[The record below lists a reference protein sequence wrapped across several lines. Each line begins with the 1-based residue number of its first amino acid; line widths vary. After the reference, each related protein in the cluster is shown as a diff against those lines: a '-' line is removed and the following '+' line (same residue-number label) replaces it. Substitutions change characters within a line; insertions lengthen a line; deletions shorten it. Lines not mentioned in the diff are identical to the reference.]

1 MFKLNHDYV
10 KSTILQIM
18 SNFKITLNEALQLK
32 ETIQDKL
39 TRYQFIFRNENSV
52 PSGRKRNYNL
62 KKIAKEDEDL
72 RQNIV
77 TLKLLIQEANLLVSE
92 DETHSISY
100 YVFLLSE
107 RKRQINN
114 LKAMPTIEGPLPI
127 KDIIVKYEC
136 VFNNVDRDEWINKL
150 NKEYRE
156 ISNKLTKLNGQAI
169 INLPFDPSKI

>member
-1 MFKLNHDYV
+1 
-10 KSTILQIM
+10 M

-39 TRYQFIFRNENSV
+39 TRCQYIFKNENSV

-62 KKIAKEDEDL
+62 KKLVKEDEDL
-72 RQNIV
+72 RQQMV
-77 TLKLLIQEANLLVSE
+77 TLKLLIQEANLRIPE
-92 DETHSISY
+92 DDAHSISY

-114 LKAMPTIEGPLPI
+114 LKAMPTDEGPLPI
-127 KDIIVKYEC
+127 KDFVVKYEC
-136 VFNNVDRDEWINKL
+136 VFNNADKDEWLNKL

-156 ISNKLTKLNGQAI
+156 ISNKLTKLNGQI
-169 INLPFDPSKI
+169 TINLPFDPSKI